1 MSNKILL
8 KYLEN
13 LRLLQSIGL
22 IQLENLDKYIC
33 PICLKPYDENDL
45 TLEDAPQKSL
55 GGTANTLTC
64 KTCNN
69 EAGHKIDHHL
79 TSRLN
84 ELDNAQFLPNS
95 EIPVKVIINGDVLQG
110 TLVID
115 NNGVMTIN
123 HSNKNNHAKK
133 LENSMDVTQSG
144 DIVDIEFV
152 KKKVIPDNLEFALL
166 KTAYI
171 LFFEKFGY
179 TFILDSCYDIV
190 RKQISEP
197 KVRIY
202 PEGFWVTP
210 PNLIEIPNGVYF
222 ICKKG
227 LECVLVLF
235 NVRTDKTERK
245 FGVFLPIPSK
255 NYENTLKEIKN
266 RVIEEKE
273 FVFTLFP
280 ENQNRIDYLSNKSAI
295 KQLSNWTQNINS

>member
-1 MSNKILL
+1 MSNKILFR
-8 KYLEN
+8 YQEN
-13 LRLLQSIGL
+13 LKLLQSIKL
-22 IQLENLDKYIC
+22 IQLENVDRYIC
-33 PICLKPYDENDL
+33 PICLEPHDEKDL

-64 KTCNN
+64 KICNN

-84 ELDNAQFLPNS
+84 ELDDAQFMPNS
-95 EIPVKVIINGDVLQG
+95 EIPVRVIINGDVLQA
-110 TLVID
+110 TLKID
-115 NNGVMTIN
+115 NDGLMTID
-123 HSNKNNHAKK
+123 HSIRNNNPNK
-133 LENSMDVTQSG
+133 LEKSMDMTQSG

-179 TFILDSCYDIV
+179 AFILDPCYDVV
-190 RKQISEP
+190 RKQIREP
-197 KVRIY
+197 ENRIF

-210 PNLIEIPNGVYF
+210 PNLIEIKNGVYF

-245 FGVFLPIPSK
+245 FGVFLPIPNS
-255 NYENTLKEIKN
+255 NYENVLKEIRH
-266 RVIEEKE
+266 RVVKEKE
-273 FVFTLFP
+273 YAFTLFP
-280 ENQNRIDYLSNKSAI
+280 ENQNRTDYLKDKCAI
-295 KQLSNWTQNINS
+295 KQLSNWIQNINS